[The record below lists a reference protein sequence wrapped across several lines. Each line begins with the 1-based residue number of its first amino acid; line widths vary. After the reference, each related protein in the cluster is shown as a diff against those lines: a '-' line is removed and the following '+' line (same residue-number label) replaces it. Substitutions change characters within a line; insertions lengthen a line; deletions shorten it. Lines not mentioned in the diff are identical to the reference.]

1 VNLRQLPR
9 RYKPGLGQIGEPSI
23 NIYALDAKGNTPP
36 LRMIRGPHTQLNWP
50 GHVAVHEQRG
60 EIFVANDANNQILV
74 FKLTD
79 NGDVA
84 PTRVISGSRSLVS
97 APTGLALDRVNG
109 ELWVA
114 NMGNYAVTVYPVA
127 ANGDAAPVRTIRGGP
142 AGKVGLMI
150 GNPGAVAYDSK
161 RQEIL
166 VPN

>member
-1 VNLRQLPR
+1 
-9 RYKPGLGQIGEPSI
+9 
-23 NIYALDAKGNTPP
+23 
-36 LRMIRGPHTQLNWP
+36 
-50 GHVAVHEQRG
+50 
-60 EIFVANDANNQILV
+60 VANDANNQVLV

-84 PTRVISGSRSLVS
+84 PTRIISGPRSLVS

-127 ANGDAAPVRTIRGGP
+127 ANGDAPPVRTIRGGP

-150 GNPGAVAYDSK
+150 GNPGASAYDAK
-161 RQEIL
+161 REELL